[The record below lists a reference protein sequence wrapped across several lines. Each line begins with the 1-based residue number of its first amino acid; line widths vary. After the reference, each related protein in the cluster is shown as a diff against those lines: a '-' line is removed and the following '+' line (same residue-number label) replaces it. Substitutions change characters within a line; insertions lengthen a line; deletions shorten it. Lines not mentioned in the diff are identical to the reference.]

1 MGRAGLGLWGRR
13 PWGTPLRLILA
24 TALLIG
30 LLGAGP
36 GGAGAEPT
44 VRIEAAG
51 GFDGYYRS
59 GHWVPFI
66 ISLANQGDEVR
77 AEVRLEW
84 ATMGG
89 TVAFAATP
97 VELPAGSRKRIFMF
111 APISGSNP
119 LITAKVAAG
128 DKTLAETPV
137 RLRVLQPGELL
148 VGVVTADPRSFEF
161 LGLLRPGGNRRL
173 IPVRLSPADLP
184 PKAAALRHFDL
195 LAFAAVSTSD
205 LSADQRAAVDRWVAE
220 GGTVLF
226 GGGPATARVL
236 DGLPELAPVRQA
248 GTVVLSELPALETFA
263 RAPLWLS
270 GPTVVGAGQPAEGAL
285 VLLEQNGLPLIV
297 ERQYGLGRAVFL
309 ALDPTLEAFRLWL
322 PGWTSLWSAV
332 LEPGGWVQGESAAG
346 DSGFATLVADIP
358 SVRLPS
364 PLLLGGFL
372 LTYILAVGPLTYVV
386 LWRLDRR
393 EWAWLTILAL
403 TVAFSAG
410 AYLIAYEFKGG
421 QVVVNSLTVVMVGP
435 DGNASA
441 DAYFSVFSPTRRG
454 YDVFVPGRPLPRM
467 LAPGR
472 ADPDA
477 GARPIYVGEPGG
489 FRDVVINAWD
499 LATFG
504 FREVELGPVG
514 LEAEVVLRGNRV
526 SARIT
531 NRTNSDFSESLL
543 VVGDRAYRLGAMG
556 RGESRT
562 VDLATTPAEPLN
574 QLTMFQPGADRSLDW
589 RRALGALLG
598 DPRLARGGVWFVGWS
613 ADRPFPLELDGA
625 YVSQG
630 LTAWVKPAAVRTE
643 GPGTLELPAG
653 FCYRELTVWDGRAP
667 PVTWSA
673 AGMNLLD
680 GTYYLRCQFPAG
692 VLRGGARVEGLW
704 LEYQGGPAG
713 GQQVTLQLFDWE
725 RWQWVFLGQPRS
737 GRTEVQNPARYV
749 GPGGRVYLQIRVS
762 GGAQIERLNF
772 GLKAVNG

>member
-1 MGRAGLGLWGRR
+1 LGRAAACASGPGRYGLGGLALAAALLVGLWG
-13 PWGTPLRLILA
+13 
-24 TALLIG
+24 
-30 LLGAGP
+30 LGPTGVR
-36 GGAGAEPT
+36 AEPV
-44 VRIEAAG
+44 VRVEAVG

-59 GHWVPFI
+59 GQWVPFVI
-66 ISLANQGDEVR
+66 TLTNQGDEVR

-84 ATMGG
+84 ANVGA
-89 TVAFAATP
+89 TVAFAASS

-111 APISGSNP
+111 APISGSSP
-119 LITAKVAAG
+119 LITAKVVAG
-128 DKTLAETPV
+128 DRTLAEAPV
-137 RLRVLQPGELL
+137 RLRALQPEELL

-173 IPVRLSPADLP
+173 ISVRLSPADLP
-184 PKAAALRHFDL
+184 PKTAALRHFDL

-205 LSADQRAAVDRWVAE
+205 LSTDQRAAVRRWVAE

-236 DGLPELAPVRQA
+236 DGLPELAPVRPA
-248 GTVVLSELPALETFA
+248 GTVVLSELPALEAFA
-263 RAPLWLS
+263 RAPLRLS
-270 GPTVVGAGQPAEGAL
+270 GPTVMGAGQPVEGAL
-285 VLLEQNGLPLIV
+285 VLLEQNGLPFIV

-309 ALDPTLEAFRLWL
+309 ALDPTLEAFRFWL
-322 PGWTSLWSAV
+322 PGWTNLWSAV
-332 LEPGGWVQGESAAG
+332 LEPGGSPQAELAAG
-346 DSGFATLVADIP
+346 DSRFGALVVDIP

-372 LTYILAVGPLTYVV
+372 LAYIVAVGPLTYAV

-393 EWAWLTILAL
+393 EWAWFTIPVL
-403 TVAFSAG
+403 TVVFSAG

-441 DAYFSVFSPTRRG
+441 DAYFSVFSPTRRD

-472 ADPDA
+472 GGADGP
-477 GARPIYVGEPGG
+477 ARPVYIGEPGG

-499 LATFG
+499 LEAFS
-504 FREVELGPVG
+504 FREVELGSVG
-514 LEAEVVLRGNRV
+514 LEAAVVVSGNRLNAQV
-526 SARIT
+526 T

-543 VVGDRAYRLGAMG
+543 VVGDRAYRLGAIG

-562 VDLATTPAEPLN
+562 VNLGTAPAEPLN
-574 QLTMFQPGADRSLDW
+574 QLAMFQPPADRSFDW
-589 RRALGALLG
+589 RRALGALFA
-598 DPRLARGGVWFVGWS
+598 DFRLARGGVWFVGWS
-613 ADRPFPLELDGA
+613 ADRPFPIELDGA

-630 LTAWVKPAAVRTE
+630 LTAWVKPAAVRAE

-653 FCYRELTVWDGRAP
+653 FCYRELTAWDGRAA

-673 AGMNLLD
+673 VGMNLFD

-692 VLRGGARVEGLW
+692 ILGAGTRVEGLW
-704 LEYQGGPAG
+704 LEYQGGAG
-713 GQQVTLQLFDWE
+713 GQQVTFQLFDWE

-737 GRTEVQNPARYV
+737 GRTEVQNPARYL
-749 GPGGRVYLQIRVS
+749 GPGGRVYLQVRVS

-772 GLKAVNG
+772 GLKAVNN